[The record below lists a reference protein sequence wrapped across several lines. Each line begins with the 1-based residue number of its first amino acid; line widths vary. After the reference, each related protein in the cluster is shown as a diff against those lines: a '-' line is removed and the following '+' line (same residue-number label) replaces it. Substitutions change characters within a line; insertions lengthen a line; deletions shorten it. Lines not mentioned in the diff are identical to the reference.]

1 MARGLGR
8 CGMKDDGERNQARD
22 GVLRRGHGQDP
33 ADPDAGEAGERR
45 GRMDPWVDRAGRRL
59 RSVESSRSTGLR
71 MHASMGAC
79 AAAGTSRRRGAVVGL
94 VALKLRTMV
103 GGRMGWMDWGAARL
117 VDLDRGGIP
126 RGATKRWRREDGDGT
141 AGLGLG

>member
-71 MHASMGAC
+71 THASMGAC
-79 AAAGTSRRRGAVVGL
+79 AAAGTRRRRGAL
-94 VALKLRTMV
+94 
-103 GGRMGWMDWGAARL
+103 
-117 VDLDRGGIP
+117 
-126 RGATKRWRREDGDGT
+126 
-141 AGLGLG
+141 LGKEHG

>member
-79 AAAGTSRRRGAVVGL
+79 AAAGTRRRRGALLGKEHGRRERASIPTRSSRDGFGSFGDGWL
-94 VALKLRTMV
+94 ERRESRRIPRERSG
-103 GGRMGWMDWGAARL
+103 GGRMGMGQPA
-117 VDLDRGGIP
+117 
-126 RGATKRWRREDGDGT
+126 
-141 AGLGLG
+141 